1 MKKYENFDI
10 IQTVLQ
16 PKNIDVTLY
25 KHQLA
30 SIYNMEKFE
39 TENIVSFNT
48 NNFKKIKIGVNAD
61 LVGYGKTLSTIGLIV
76 RDKMLWEL
84 DIPYVFEKIKVE
96 AEGLILTYEIFRYK
110 KLPTNLILVSQS
122 IISQWENEIKKT
134 KLKYTCIKS
143 KKDLTELQAEKY
155 DIILVIPNMYNKLI
169 MVYSNCAWKRF
180 IFDEPGNL
188 KVPGML
194 PIQSGFYWFLTAT
207 PEQIFHHHYR
217 CNKGTFI
224 RDIIG
229 SSYTEFQNIFN
240 NIIIKNDPEFIKASF
255 EMPKTYHYYYD
266 CYQPIY
272 SLIHTFVND
281 NVKQLIDSGDI
292 EGAIMSLG
300 GDRTC
305 NIVELI
311 LNKKKNEILEL
322 DTKIQ
327 LYLIRSDEVKI
338 NELENLKTRILNQ
351 IKDLD
356 NKFKTML
363 QDMCHICYDNLKN
376 PVLEYNCQNLFCG
389 ECILK
394 WLTENKSCPLCRSEV
409 DTRKLIYIKTN
420 DDEKNNIEKK
430 VLNMTKLETIID
442 IIKKNQNG
450 KFLIFSDHDKSFMSV
465 KTILDEN
472 EISST
477 QIRGNIKTLDDK
489 INSFKNGDMQVIFLN
504 SKYNGAGLNL
514 QEATDIILFHEMNF
528 NIETQ
533 ILGRANRI
541 GRRIP
546 LNVHHLKI
554 HNNF

>member
-1 MKKYENFDI
+1 MKKYENFDT

-39 TENIVSFNT
+39 TENIVSFNI

-76 RDKMLWEL
+76 RDKMLWDLET
-84 DIPYVFEKIKVE
+84 PYVFEKIKVE
-96 AEGLILTYEIFRYK
+96 AEGLIQTIEIFRYK
-110 KLPTNLILVSQS
+110 KLPTNLVLVSQS
-122 IISQWENEIKKT
+122 IICQWEEEIKKT
-134 KLKYTCIKS
+134 DLKFISIKS
-143 KKDLTELQAEKY
+143 KKDLTELQAENY
-155 DIILVIPNMYNKLI
+155 DIILVIPNMFNKLI
-169 MVYSNCAWKRF
+169 LVYSNCAWKRF

-188 KVPGML
+188 KVPGMV
-194 PIQSGFYWFLTAT
+194 SVYAGFYWFLSAT
-207 PEQIFHHHYR
+207 PDQIFHHHYR

-229 SSYTEFQNIFN
+229 SSYTEFQNTFKD
-240 NIIIKNDPEFIKASF
+240 IIIKNDPEFIKASF
-255 EMPKTYHYYYD
+255 EMPKTFHHYYH

-272 SLIHTFVND
+272 NLIHTFVTD
-281 NVKQLIDSGDI
+281 NIKQMIDSGDI

-305 NIVELI
+305 NIIELI
-311 LNKKKNEILEL
+311 LNKKKTELLEI
-322 DTKIQ
+322 DAKIQ
-327 LYLIRSDEVKI
+327 LHSIRNEESKIKDLEYLRYRT
-338 NELENLKTRILNQ
+338 LFQ
-351 IKDLD
+351 IEDLD
-356 NKFKTML
+356 NKFKSIL
-363 QDMCHICYDNLKN
+363 QDSCHICYETLKD

-389 ECILK
+389 ECLLK
-394 WLTENKSCPLCRSEV
+394 WLSKNNSCPLCRVEV

-420 DDEKNNIEKK
+420 PENENKIIEKK

-442 IIKKNQNG
+442 IIKKNQSG
-450 KFLIFSDHDKSFMSV
+450 KFLIFSDHDKSFNSI
-465 KTILDEN
+465 TIVLEEN
-472 EISST
+472 GITST
-477 QIRGNIKTLDDK
+477 QIRGNVKTIEEKLS
-489 INSFKNGDMQVIFLN
+489 SFKKGDIKAIFLN

-514 QEATDIILFHEMNF
+514 QEATDIILYHEMNF

-541 GRRIP
+541 GRKIP

-554 HNNF
+554 TEN